1 MDRQE
6 RGRGAGGARLS
17 LSVVTPAYN
26 EADSI
31 GPAVAAVADALRGE
45 GIDYEVIVVDDAS
58 ADATAE
64 EVARAAG
71 GDERIR
77 CVQSHN
83 PRGFG
88 YAIRSGL
95 DLFTKDA
102 VAIVM
107 ADGSDS
113 PEDLIAY
120 WRILCDG
127 YDCAFGS
134 RFMPGSRVV
143 DYPRFKLLLNRA
155 VNFGI
160 QLLFGH
166 GYNDTTNAFKAYRR
180 SVIET
185 VQPLLSN
192 HFNLTVE
199 LPLKAVVRGH
209 SFAVV
214 PISWTNRATGESKL
228 ALNEMGS
235 RYLFIV
241 LYAFLEKHLS
251 RGDYR
256 AGRPTAP
263 GAPPAPAPRRVT
275 RFGRRRRGEH
285 ARR

>member
-1 MDRQE
+1 M
-6 RGRGAGGARLS
+6 
-17 LSVVTPAYN
+17 PAYN
-26 EADSI
+26 EVGSI
-31 GPAVAAVADALRGE
+31 GQTVGAVVGALRAE
-45 GIDYEVIVVDDAS
+45 GVDYEVIVVDDAS
-58 ADATAE
+58 SDGTADAVTA
-64 EVARAAG
+64 AAA
-71 GDERIR
+71 GDERVR

-95 DLFTKDA
+95 ELFTKDA

-113 PEDLIAY
+113 PADLIAY
-120 WRILCDG
+120 WRLLGQG

-134 RFMPGSRVV
+134 RFMAGSRVH
-143 DYPRFKLLLNRA
+143 DYPRVKLVLNRV
-155 VNFGI
+155 VNAGI

-209 SFAVV
+209 TFAVV
-214 PISWTNRATGESKL
+214 PISWTNRSAGESKL

-251 RGDYR
+251 RGDYS

-263 GAPPAPAPRRVT
+263 GAAPAPAPRRVT
-275 RFGRRRRGEH
+275 RFGRRRGQHSRL
-285 ARR
+285 

>member
-1 MDRQE
+1 MDRRQ
-6 RGRGAGGARLS
+6 RVSPRHAQLS
-17 LSVVTPAYN
+17 LSVVMPAHN
-26 EADSI
+26 EAGCIAQTVTDLA
-31 GPAVAAVADALRGE
+31 GALDAQ
-45 GIDYEVIVVDDAS
+45 GIDWELIVIDDAS
-58 ADATAE
+58 SDGTPAE
-64 EVARAAG
+64 VERAAG
-71 GDERIR
+71 GDERVR
-77 CVQSHN
+77 CVQSHH

-88 YAIRSGL
+88 YAVRSGL
-95 DLFTKDA
+95 GMFTKDA
-102 VAIVM
+102 VAVVM

-113 PEDLIAY
+113 PEDLISY
-120 WRILCDG
+120 WRILNDG

-134 RFMPGSRVV
+134 RFMPGARVH
-143 DYPRFKLLLNRA
+143 DYPRLKLLLNRV

-160 QLLFGH
+160 GMLFGH

-180 SVIET
+180 SVIDT

-214 PISWTNRATGESKL
+214 PISWTNRASGESKL

-251 RGDYR
+251 RGDYH
-256 AGRPTAP
+256 AGQPTAP
-263 GAPPAPAPRRVT
+263 GAPHVPAPRRVT
-275 RFGRRRRGEH
+275 RFGRRRGEH
-285 ARR
+285 SRR

>member
-1 MDRQE
+1 MDSRQ
-6 RGRGAGGARLS
+6 RGVGTGGARLS
-17 LSVVTPAYN
+17 LSVVMPAYN
-26 EADSI
+26 EAGSI
-31 GPAVAAVADALRGE
+31 GPAVASLASALRGA
-45 GIDYEVIVVDDAS
+45 GVDYEVIVVDDAS
-58 ADATAE
+58 ADATVAE
-64 EVARAAG
+64 VEAAAG
-71 GDERIR
+71 DDSRIR

-95 DLFTKDA
+95 EVFSKDA

-120 WRILCDG
+120 WRLLCDG
-127 YDCAFGS
+127 YDCVFGS
-134 RFMPGSRVV
+134 RFMPGSRVH
-143 DYPRFKLLLNRA
+143 DYPRFKLALNRV

-160 QLLFGH
+160 QVLFGH

-180 SVIET
+180 EVIDT

-209 SFAVV
+209 TFAVV
-214 PISWTNRATGESKL
+214 PISWTNRAAGESKL

-256 AGRPTAP
+256 FGRPTAP
-263 GAPPAPAPRRVT
+263 GAPPEPAPPEARDP
-275 RFGRRRRGEH
+275 RRRR
-285 ARR
+285 

>member
-1 MDRQE
+1 VFE
-6 RGRGAGGARLS
+6 
-17 LSVVTPAYN
+17 
-26 EADSI
+26 
-31 GPAVAAVADALRGE
+31 
-45 GIDYEVIVVDDAS
+45 
-58 ADATAE
+58 
-64 EVARAAG
+64 
-71 GDERIR
+71 
-77 CVQSHN
+77 
-83 PRGFG
+83 
-88 YAIRSGL
+88 
-95 DLFTKDA
+95 KDA

-113 PEDLIAY
+113 PDDVVAY
-120 WRILCDG
+120 WRLLCDG

-134 RFMPGSRVV
+134 RFMPGARVS
-143 DYPRFKLLLNRA
+143 DYPRVKLLLNRV
-155 VNFGI
+155 VNAGI
-160 QLLFGH
+160 RMLFGH

-180 SVIET
+180 DVIET

-209 SFAVV
+209 TFAVV
-214 PISWTNRATGESKL
+214 PISWTNRSAGESKL

-256 AGRPTAP
+256 HGRPTAP
-263 GAPPAPAPRRVT
+263 GEPPSPAPRRLT

-285 ARR
+285 SRA

>member
-1 MDRQE
+1 VEPD
-6 RGRGAGGARLS
+6 RLS
-17 LSVVTPAYN
+17 LSIVIPAYN
-26 EADSI
+26 EVGSI
-31 GPAVAAVADALRGE
+31 GKTVGAFAGALRSAGV
-45 GIDYEVIVVDDAS
+45 DYEIVVVDDAS
-58 ADATAE
+58 SDGTSEAV
-64 EVARAAG
+64 VAAAA

-107 ADGSDS
+107 ADGSDA

-120 WRILCDG
+120 WRLLNDG

-134 RFMPGSRVV
+134 RFMAGARVH
-143 DYPRFKLLLNRA
+143 DYPRLKLVINRV
-155 VNFGI
+155 VNAGI
-160 QLLFGH
+160 QVLFGH

-185 VQPLLSN
+185 VQPLLAN

-214 PISWTNRATGESKL
+214 PISWTNRAAGESKL
-228 ALNEMGS
+228 ALQEMGS

-251 RGDYR
+251 RGDYY
-256 AGRPTAP
+256 AGRSKEP
-263 GAPPAPAPRRVT
+263 GAAPAPAPPHVSRFARRKQ
-275 RFGRRRRGEH
+275 RRGSH
-285 ARR
+285 SRP